1 MLYII
6 VFNSLFFTLI
16 SSFFR
21 NSGLFVF
28 LLIPVMWTMFG
39 ANYSNADYANYLA
52 TYELQEQG
60 VIFDTSQIGFISLM
74 SVSSTLGLSYNGF
87 LTIVSFIGILLIY
100 STITKYTDKP
110 NFVFALYFIH
120 PFFLDIV
127 QVKHFLAM
135 SIIVFSIRFLLEYK
149 LASTYKYMAGVLV
162 ASSIHF
168 IALFFLPLVFIKKIN
183 TRILTLLIII
193 LSIIIFSLD
202 KFNIIKDFTI
212 KIAGETRIE
221 SYFDNRANLGFFVQ
235 FFIQLCTLA
244 IVFYSIKILRKKN
257 KSSNFTELILMINVY
272 LLILFPFYVINGTF
286 ERAFRISLILDYILF
301 SLTFNIL
308 SITLK
313 PYYMSML
320 VMLVSLLFIWHVYY
334 NYSEE
339 VFYSIFE
346 NNYVSDYFS
355 NGS

>member
-1 MLYII
+1 MSYII
-6 VFNSLFFTLI
+6 VFNAFFFTLI

-21 NSGLFVF
+21 NSGLFVL
-28 LLIPVMWTMFG
+28 LLIPVMWAMFG

-52 TYELQEQG
+52 IYELQEQG

-74 SVSSTLGLSYNGF
+74 SLSSTLGLSYNGF
-87 LTIVSFIGILLIY
+87 LTIVSFMGILLIY
-100 STITKYTDKP
+100 STISKYTEKP

-135 SIIVFSIRFLLEYK
+135 SIIVFSVRFLIENRIT
-149 LASTYKYMAGVLV
+149 STYKYIAGILI

-168 IALFFLPLVFIKKIN
+168 IALFFLPLAFIKKIN
-183 TRILTLLIII
+183 IKILVIFIITSSLGLL
-193 LSIIIFSLD
+193 FLD
-202 KFNIIKDFTI
+202 KLNIIQQLAI
-212 KIAGETRIE
+212 KIAGDTRTE
-221 SYFDNRANLGFFVQ
+221 SYFENRANFGFFVQ

-244 IVFYSIKILRKKN
+244 IVLYSVKILREKN
-257 KSSNFTELILMINVY
+257 KSSKFVELIFIINIY

-301 SLTFNIL
+301 SLTFSTL
-308 SITLK
+308 SIKLK
-313 PYYMSML
+313 PYYISML
-320 VMLVSLLFIWHVYY
+320 VTLVSLLFIWQVYY

-346 NNYVSDYFS
+346 NNHVFDYFF